1 MSEVQVEEYVEV
13 CPLERIPAE
22 GGVAALVAGEAV
34 AVIRTHDDTVY
45 ALSNYDPFGKASVM
59 SRGIVGTRTVG
70 EEEVPYVASPMLK
83 QGFDLRT
90 GICLDDETVRLP
102 VYDVRVVDGMVE
114 VGGKKEISA

>member
-1 MSEVQVEEYVEV
+1 
-13 CPLERIPAE
+13 
-22 GGVAALVAGEAV
+22 
-34 AVIRTHDDTVY
+34 
-45 ALSNYDPFGKASVM
+45 M